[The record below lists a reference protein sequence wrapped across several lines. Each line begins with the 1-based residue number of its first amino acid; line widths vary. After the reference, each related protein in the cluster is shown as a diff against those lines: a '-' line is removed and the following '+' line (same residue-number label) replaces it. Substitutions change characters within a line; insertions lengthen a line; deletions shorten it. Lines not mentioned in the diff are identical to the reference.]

1 MSIRNWKKR
10 AGSLAFLLSAT
21 LLLSGCSIAGRRVY
35 FSSGSGFFGVF
46 RIGDFTCP
54 KNEAKVYL
62 LNYRNLYGVIGGTD
76 LFKGSFD
83 TKDME
88 NSLKAAVMSQ
98 LSRMYALNQ
107 YAKDQD
113 ITLEHQEKNRVE
125 QAANKYYKS
134 LSKAERKYLGVDEND
149 IVTMYEH
156 LALGEKVYSQLMS
169 EVDDEVSEDESRVMD
184 VQMIVTSKKETAEQV
199 KNSLAAGSEF
209 EVLSQYNEGGDFEI
223 EMKRGDFPEEVEKA
237 AFALENDKASDMIK
251 GSDGKYYF
259 VKCKS
264 KYNEELSNENKQA
277 IIEKR
282 KSESIKTIVSNLD
295 KNAYSELNQSLWN
308 SMDIP
313 EDSSMK
319 TRDFF
324 NVLHEYL
331 NYT

>member
-1 MSIRNWKKR
+1 M
-10 AGSLAFLLSAT
+10 
-21 LLLSGCSIAGRRVY
+21 
-35 FSSGSGFFGVF
+35 
-46 RIGDFTCP
+46 
-54 KNEAKVYL
+54 
-62 LNYRNLYGVIGGTD
+62 IGGTD

-88 NSLKAAVMSQ
+88 NSLKAAVISQ

-149 IVTMYEH
+149 IATMYEH

-223 EMKRGDFPEEVEKA
+223 EMKRGDFPKEVEKA
-237 AFALENDKASDMIK
+237 AFALENDKVSDMIK

-282 KSESIKTIVSNLD
+282 KSESMKTIVSNLD